1 MRQLFESSFLQGISR
16 EATGAHGP
24 YHASH
29 LHYLTDVERILQPSS
44 PQLAT
49 TLSDYSSSFPLLST
63 SKNSWLP
70 KNSSAKQLLT
80 AVVTDILA
88 ELLNFGEVLD
98 RSAEKVLELKSS
110 RCKIVSSGPAE
121 LQMKF
126 ADAVKSVTTADVYF
140 QDDFNHITMLNSLEP
155 SNSRRPRLAIVG
167 MAGRFPNAA
176 DHTKFWDL
184 LEAGLDVHRKVSLPQ
199 RLRADCVRRCAYM
212 AVDSE

>member
-29 LHYLTDVERILQPSS
+29 LHHLADAEKILRPSS
-44 PQLAT
+44 PQAATLLSQYALAM
-49 TLSDYSSSFPLLST
+49 PVLST
-63 SKNSWLP
+63 SKGSWFP
-70 KNSSAKQLLT
+70 KNSSAHDILA

-88 ELLNFGEVLD
+88 EVLNVGEVLD
-98 RSAEKVLELKSS
+98 RSARKVLESKSS
-110 RCKIVSSGPAE
+110 RCKIISSGPAE

-126 ADAVKSVTTADVYF
+126 ANAIKSVAEADVTF
-140 QDDFNHITMLNSLEP
+140 HDDHTHIAIPKSLDQGG

-176 DHTKFWDL
+176 DHSKFWDL
-184 LEAGLDVHRKVSLPQ
+184 LESGLDVHRKVSILI
-199 RLRADCVRRCAYM
+199 
-212 AVDSE
+212 S